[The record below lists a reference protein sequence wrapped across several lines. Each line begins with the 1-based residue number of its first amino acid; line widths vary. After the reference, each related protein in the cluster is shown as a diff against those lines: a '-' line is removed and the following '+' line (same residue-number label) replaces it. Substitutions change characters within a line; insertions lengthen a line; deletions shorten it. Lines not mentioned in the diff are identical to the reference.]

1 MDATGTFRDPHAEAD
16 APRGALRGH
25 LAAGAAVVV
34 QSSPFKSKQKTAPL
48 PPDAAIL
55 VHGIN
60 DYEFDPARHTLVSA
74 ASCTTTALAHM
85 IRPLLDRDL
94 TKDMITAGMST
105 IHAVTNSQ
113 PVLDSVPKA
122 GATDLRKTRGAIG
135 NLVLTSTNAAA
146 ALEQVMPEIGTIGFM
161 GDSVRVPTQSVSLI
175 ILNVTFQSETLPDGS
190 VSVEREAIN
199 AIYKDAATGEARG
212 LLKYTDEQNVSV
224 DMLGEDAAVVIEGAE
239 THTRTGFMNL
249 HVPPRTPEE
258 AAAADTVRV
267 PLTHVKVFG
276 WYDNEMGSYTYRL
289 GELTI
294 RAARSM

>member
-1 MDATGTFRDPHAEAD
+1 
-16 APRGALRGH
+16 
-25 LAAGAAVVV
+25 
-34 QSSPFKSKQKTAPL
+34 
-48 PPDAAIL
+48 
-55 VHGIN
+55 
-60 DYEFDPARHTLVSA
+60 
-74 ASCTTTALAHM
+74 
-85 IRPLLDRDL
+85 
-94 TKDMITAGMST
+94 
-105 IHAVTNSQ
+105 
-113 PVLDSVPKA
+113 
-122 GATDLRKTRGAIG
+122 
-135 NLVLTSTNAAA
+135 
-146 ALEQVMPEIGTIGFM
+146 M

-199 AIYKDAATGEARG
+199 AIYKDAADGEARG

-249 HVPPRTPEE
+249 KVPGGPDEVAGAP
-258 AAAADTVRV
+258 DVVRV

>member
-1 MDATGTFRDPHAEAD
+1 
-16 APRGALRGH
+16 
-25 LAAGAAVVV
+25 
-34 QSSPFKSKQKTAPL
+34 
-48 PPDAAIL
+48 
-55 VHGIN
+55 
-60 DYEFDPARHTLVSA
+60 
-74 ASCTTTALAHM
+74 M

-135 NLVLTSTNAAA
+135 NVVLTSTNAAA

-161 GDSVRVPTQSVSLI
+161 ADSVRVPTQSVSLI
-175 ILNVTFQSETLPDGS
+175 ILNVTFQSETLPDGT
-190 VSVEREAIN
+190 VSVERDAIN
-199 AIYKDAATGEARG
+199 AIYREAAEGEARG
-212 LLKYTDEQNVSV
+212 LLKYSDEQNVSV
-224 DMLGEDAAVVIEGAE
+224 DMLGEDAAVVIEARGDAHAHRVHE
-239 THTRTGFMNL
+239 PARCRRARPARPAG
-249 HVPPRTPEE
+249 
-258 AAAADTVRV
+258 DIVRV